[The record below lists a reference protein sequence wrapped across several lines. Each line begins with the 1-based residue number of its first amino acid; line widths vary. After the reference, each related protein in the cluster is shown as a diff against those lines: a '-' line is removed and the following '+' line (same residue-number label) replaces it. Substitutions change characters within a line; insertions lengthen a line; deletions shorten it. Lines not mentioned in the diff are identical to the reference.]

1 VANHLIEVE
10 GLTRRYRLGGRT
22 VTALEDISL
31 VVDEGDYIA
40 LTGPSGSGKTT
51 FMKILGCLDR
61 PTTGQY
67 RLDGINVADLTA
79 DQMADIRNRVFGF
92 LFQLF
97 LLLPQSTAL
106 ENVEMPLAYAG
117 VRGPERRQRAR
128 EALTRFGLKDREDH
142 RPARLSGG
150 EQQRVALARAVI
162 NRPRLLLADETTG
175 ALDAASAGE
184 VMRLFSELNQSGVTI
199 IVATHDVS
207 VARQARR
214 MFEFRHGRIEVEKM
228 RVP

>member
-97 LLLPQSTAL
+97 LLLASPKLCS
-106 ENVEMPLAYAG
+106 VKMIP
-117 VRGPERRQRAR
+117 
-128 EALTRFGLKDREDH
+128 
-142 RPARLSGG
+142 PAR
-150 EQQRVALARAVI
+150 
-162 NRPRLLLADETTG
+162 P
-175 ALDAASAGE
+175 
-184 VMRLFSELNQSGVTI
+184 SELTK
-199 IVATHDVS
+199 
-207 VARQARR
+207 
-214 MFEFRHGRIEVEKM
+214 FRSR
-228 RVP
+228 